1 MSRIRIIAKT
11 PGPWSI
17 PPEIM
22 TLERPRVDTLV
33 EGWDTM
39 RETLWVPFTPYFTK
53 GERRDHVLLPEI
65 LGAKLVVQDERQI
78 GTRGG
83 FPVIELTSLGLAR
96 TKPWKIVTDA
106 DSQGEVAASTLTRN
120 VPTVTVYWFSETLVD
135 TKSVIPYNAVPPE
148 TFNWQAKGGTT
159 GEENNQGWYLIGRT
173 VEPLPIATGRV
184 SGAPW
189 LDTNFPTGGTT
200 TTDVNIEPRPGMC
213 FVTDRYAYDPV
224 NTLPPND

>member
-1 MSRIRIIAKT
+1 MSRIRIIAKL
-11 PGPWSI
+11 PGPWST

-22 TLERPRVDTLV
+22 TLEKPRVDTLV

-39 RETLWVPFTPYFTK
+39 RETLWVPYTPYFAK

-83 FPVIELTSLGLAR
+83 YPVIELTSLGLAR
-96 TKPWKIVTDA
+96 NKPWKIVTDA
-106 DSQGEVAASTLTRN
+106 DSQGQVAASSLTRN
-120 VPTVTVYWFSETLVD
+120 VPTVTVYWFSDTLVD

-159 GEENNQGWYLIGRT
+159 GESNNEGWYLIGRT
-173 VEPLPIATGRV
+173 IEPLPVDTGRV

-189 LDTNFPTGGTT
+189 LDTNFPTGGTVST
-200 TTDVNIEPRPGMC
+200 AVNLAPRPSFC

-224 NTLPPND
+224 NVLPPNN